1 MAGNKKRKSI
11 TVLWGILGI
20 ATLLLIVA
28 KIENRPPTS
37 VRGPLRI
44 LTPPFTANKAEL
56 IQELRDRKFEQLDTQ
71 LNSYQKAFEE
81 NVLEEGNLAIAFD
94 AFGFTDPA
102 LTKILE
108 EWVKNE
114 PSSYPAHL
122 ARAQHLLAM
131 GWQARGNRFADKTSE
146 QQVNEMQT
154 LLDESAKEAI
164 AAIKLNPKSSI
175 GYGLIIDA
183 AKGVGSSDGLNWA
196 YTAGIKNVPLSLSI
210 RVYVMGAIE
219 PRWGGTYEAM
229 EKFGDE
235 AQKYAA
241 QNPRLIS
248 LKGYADTDRAGEAFR
263 GGDPKKAIRLYNRA
277 LEEGGDFSA
286 AYMYRGNMYAQL
298 GLYDDALED
307 LNRANRLRPQNP
319 AVLDSLAFVYRD
331 LSRPTDSLAAIQ
343 EYRQFALPDSDLLN
357 IERWA
362 QNFGTGAA
370 PAVNVGGH

>member
-1 MAGNKKRKSI
+1 
-11 TVLWGILGI
+11 
-20 ATLLLIVA
+20 
-28 KIENRPPTS
+28 
-37 VRGPLRI
+37 
-44 LTPPFTANKAEL
+44 
-56 IQELRDRKFEQLDTQ
+56 
-71 LNSYQKAFEE
+71 
-81 NVLEEGNLAIAFD
+81 
-94 AFGFTDPA
+94 
-102 LTKILE
+102 
-108 EWVKNE
+108 
-114 PSSYPAHL
+114 
-122 ARAQHLLAM
+122 
-131 GWQARGNRFADKTSE
+131 
-146 QQVNEMQT
+146 
-154 LLDESAKEAI
+154 
-164 AAIKLNPKSSI
+164 
-175 GYGLIIDA
+175 
-183 AKGVGSSDGLNWA
+183 
-196 YTAGIKNVPLSLSI
+196 
-210 RVYVMGAIE
+210 MGAIE

-263 GGDPKKAIRLYNRA
+263 DGDPKKAIRFYNRA

-331 LSRPTDSLAAIQ
+331 LSRPTDTLAAIQ

-362 QNFGTGAA
+362 QNFETGAA
-370 PAVNVGGH
+370 PAVNVGGN